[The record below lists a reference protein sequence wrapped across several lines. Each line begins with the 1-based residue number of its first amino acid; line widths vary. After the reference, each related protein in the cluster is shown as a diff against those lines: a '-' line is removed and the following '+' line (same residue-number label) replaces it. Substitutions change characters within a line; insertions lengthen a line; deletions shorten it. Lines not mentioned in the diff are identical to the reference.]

1 MGKYCFLFKAKF
13 WNTLQDI
20 EDINYGIV
28 YADTFK
34 EAMEI
39 VEDSYGDDLGS
50 VQLECYDCGLVTFTE
65 DIYNKIR
72 SNL

>member
-1 MGKYCFLFKAKF
+1 MGEYCFLFKVKF
-13 WNTLQDI
+13 WNSLQEM
-20 EDINYGIV
+20 EDINYGVI
-28 YADTFK
+28 YANTFR

-39 VEDSYGDDLGS
+39 VEDSYGDDLS
-50 VQLECYDCGLVTFTE
+50 DVQLKCYDCGLLTFTE

>member
-1 MGKYCFLFKAKF
+1 MGKYCFLFKVKF

-20 EDINYGIV
+20 ESIGYGII
-28 YADTFK
+28 YANSFK